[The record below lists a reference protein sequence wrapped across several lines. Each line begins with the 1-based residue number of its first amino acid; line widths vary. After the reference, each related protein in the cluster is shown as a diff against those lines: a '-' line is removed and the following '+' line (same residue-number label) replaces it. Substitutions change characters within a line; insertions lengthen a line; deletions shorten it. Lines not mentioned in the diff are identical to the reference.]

1 MLKVILAYLLAVVP
15 LNWLIC
21 RLLLGRREWAWIVVP
36 LLALGFA
43 VGVERVAAYD
53 MGYDSACDEI
63 DLLEV
68 HGGYPRAHV
77 SRSPRSTRSARAGT
91 RSPIPNDPTALALP
105 LETAGRSGART

>member
-1 MLKVILAYLLAVVP
+1 M
-15 LNWLIC
+15 
-21 RLLLGRREWAWIVVP
+21 P

-68 HGGYPRAHV
+68 QGDYPRAHL
-77 SRSPRSTRSARAGT
+77 SRFAALYTTGRAKYTIAYPNEPDRGGT
-91 RSPIPNDPTALALP
+91 AV
-105 LETAGRSGART
+105 